1 MAVTFSQYTMKAL
14 DKRELS
20 QETPGIPVISDNC
33 KIIDSRTL
41 KDFKDQTFGGYKLSQ
56 ASLALDKAIIEDK
69 LEPALHW
76 CLQLFFSG
84 IVTPL
89 WTKLIHLAF
98 KNINTYN
105 FKLPEFLYNKTLQW
119 QKIVDNHHFNKDNI
133 LLLRNHPTVRLL
145 LAELVTVL
153 VLSRKH
159 KLPTLPKIKK
169 EEFIIDNFRSRLEA
183 KDNTFVS
190 TVVMDGDPSEIKI
203 AVNEMAFHLYH
214 SNSTKALYWLNWV
227 IEWEKIN
234 TKKYGKY
241 ECAGRPIEGIDGKFF
256 KDVVWLLWAIVNRI
270 RQVKFTVMSKDIDN
284 QIGFLWRMYTNK
296 FTPSSRSKKQGIII
310 WAILLM
316 TETIDTAIQLVDR
329 PAILFQSLLGF
340 DKIAASLKSQQ
351 VHHIVNSALM
361 NVVVENN
368 FMMTEKHRELEA
380 AKLRKENEQERLK
393 QEQLA
398 KQKKLTVESMNKLN
412 DIYKLD
418 KMMFV

>member
-1 MAVTFSQYTMKAL
+1 MAVTFAQYTMKAL
-14 DKRELS
+14 DKNELS
-20 QETPGIPVISDNC
+20 TNTYGIPVISDNC
-33 KIIDSRTL
+33 KIIDSRIL

-56 ASLALDKAIIEDK
+56 ATFALDKAIIEDK

-89 WTKLIHLAF
+89 WYKLIYLGL
-98 KNINTYN
+98 KNINIYN

-119 QKIVDNHHFNKDNI
+119 HKIVDNHNFNKDNI

-145 LAELVTVL
+145 LAELVTIL

-169 EEFIIDNFRSRLEA
+169 EEFIIDNFRAKLEA
-183 KDNTFVS
+183 KDNS
-190 TVVMDGDPSEIKI
+190 LISIILMDGDPSEIKI

-214 SNSTKALYWLNWV
+214 NNSMKALYWLNWI

-241 ECAGRPIEGIDGKFF
+241 ECASRPIEGIDGKFF

-270 RQVKFTVMSKDIDN
+270 RQIKYTVIGKDLDI
-284 QIGFLWRMYTNK
+284 QIGFLWKMYTNK
-296 FTPSSRSKKQGIII
+296 FTPSSRNKKQGLII

-316 TETIDTAIQLVDR
+316 TETIDTATQLVDR
-329 PAILFQSLLGF
+329 PTILFQSLLGF
-340 DKIAASLKSQQ
+340 DKIVASLKSQQ
-351 VHHIVNSALM
+351 VNHIVNNAIM

-368 FMMTEKHRELEA
+368 YMMTEKHKELEVE
-380 AKLRKENEQERLK
+380 KLRKEKEQEFAKREL
-393 QEQLA
+393 LA
-398 KQKKLTVESMNKLN
+398 KQKKITVESMNKLN

-418 KMMFV
+418 KMMFA